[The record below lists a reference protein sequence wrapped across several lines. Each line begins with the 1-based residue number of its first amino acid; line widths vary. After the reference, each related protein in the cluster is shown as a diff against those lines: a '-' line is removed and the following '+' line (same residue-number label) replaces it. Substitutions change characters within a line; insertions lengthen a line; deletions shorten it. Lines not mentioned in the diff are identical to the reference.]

1 MIKIQILK
9 WSYLKKIKFKS
20 LEEITNENTFDS
32 VVQEGDEQYNYCSA
46 NTQFNL
52 KWFTKNNN
60 VRNAGRHSVCNVVE
74 RPIGSL
80 GAPKNV
86 TTPVDA
92 WGVFI
97 KNELLEKVVATTNKI
112 IEEFRNRFQETLES
126 S

>member
-1 MIKIQILK
+1 M
-9 WSYLKKIKFKS
+9 
-20 LEEITNENTFDS
+20 EEITNENTFDS
-32 VVQEGDEQYNYCSA
+32 VVQEEDEQYNYCSA

-74 RPIGSL
+74 RSIGSL

-92 WGVFI
+92 WGV
-97 KNELLEKVVATTNKI
+97 LEKVVATTNKI